1 MGQLRRESADYKKAL
16 RLVEARDL
24 LAARPYTAH
33 ELAQVLGVHKRTAL
47 RYLLEDLQ
55 AVEVGRVGRSPLY
68 QLLQSHELSPVEALV
83 THSALRMLYH
93 HTPGYEPTYLSAL
106 KKLARR
112 LPSPAQELALKST
125 EDLERRTLQHRDEGQ
140 AMAVVA
146 EAWFKR
152 QRIEFD
158 YLKPGG
164 SGRPRKNLL
173 EVYFLEVARTNL
185 GMYVIGLERG
195 YHQALRTYKLSR
207 MRRVRAVGEPGA
219 YTIPPDFD
227 PRHYL
232 SNAWGVVGSSGGV
245 PVEVRLRFRPEAAYR
260 ILEGGYPNLRIAS
273 RLPDG
278 GLEVCITVGTNN
290 DNFPLELLSWVQ
302 SWGPRVEVLE
312 PARLRQRWLL
322 EARQVLEEYARG
334 FEGMKGE
341 VGS

>member
-1 MGQLRRESADYKKAL
+1 MRDEPRRERAHHKKSL
-16 RLVEARDL
+16 RLMEARDL
-24 LAARPYTAH
+24 LSTRPYTAQ
-33 ELAQVLGVHKRTAL
+33 ELAKTLGVDKRTAL
-47 RYLLEDLQ
+47 RLLADLQ
-55 AVEVGRVGRSPLY
+55 AIEVAKEGRSPQY
-68 QLLQSHELSPVEALV
+68 QLLQSQELSPVEALV

-125 EDLERRTLQHRDEGQ
+125 EDLEHRTLQHQDEGL
-140 AMAVVA
+140 AMATVA

-152 QRIEFD
+152 QPIAFD

-164 SGRPRKNLL
+164 PGRPGQNLL
-173 EVYFLEVARTNL
+173 EVYFLEIARTNL
-185 GMYVIGLERG
+185 GMYVIGYERNRR
-195 YHQALRTYKLSR
+195 ALRTYKLSR
-207 MRRVRAVGEPGA
+207 MRRVRLVGEPGA
-219 YTIPPDFD
+219 YTIPNDFD

-278 GLEVCITVGTNN
+278 GLEVCITVGTDNH
-290 DNFPLELLSWVQ
+290 NFPLELLSWVQ
-302 SWGPRVEVLE
+302 SWGARVEVLE
-312 PARLRQRWLL
+312 PEGLRRRWLE
-322 EARQVLEEYARG
+322 EARQVAA
-334 FEGMKGE
+334 MCDKI
-341 VGS
+341 

>member
-1 MGQLRRESADYKKAL
+1 MSREPRRVSADHKKSL
-16 RLVEARDL
+16 RLMEARDL
-24 LAARPYTAH
+24 LAAKPYTAR
-33 ELAQVLGVHKRTAL
+33 ELAQVLGVDKRTAL

-55 AVEVGRVGRSPLY
+55 AIEVAKEGRSPQY
-68 QLLQSHELSPVEALV
+68 QLLQSQELSPVEALV

-106 KKLARR
+106 KKLARW

-125 EDLERRTLQHRDEGQ
+125 EDLEHRTLQHQDEGF
-140 AMAVVA
+140 AMAMVA

-152 QRIEFD
+152 QVIEFD

-164 SGRPRKNLL
+164 SGRPRKNVL

-185 GMYVIGLERG
+185 GMYVIGHERG
-195 YHQALRTYKLSR
+195 YHRALRTYKLSR

-219 YTIPPDFD
+219 YTIPKDFD

-245 PVEVRLRFRPEAAYR
+245 PVEVRLRIRPEAAYR
-260 ILEGGYPNLRIAS
+260 ILEGGYPNLCIAS

-278 GLEVCITVGTNN
+278 GLEVCITVGTTN

-312 PARLRQRWLL
+312 PQSLRKRWLE
-322 EARQVLEEYARG
+322 EARQVAAMCDRI
-334 FEGMKGE
+334 
-341 VGS
+341 

>member
-1 MGQLRRESADYKKAL
+1 MINRVNRNNREPRRASADHKKSL
-16 RLVEARDL
+16 RLLEARDL
-24 LAARPYTAH
+24 LAARPYSAQ
-33 ELAQVLGVHKRTAL
+33 ELAQVLGVDKRTAL

-55 AVEVGRVGRSPLY
+55 AIEVARRGRSPQY
-68 QLLQSHELSPVEALV
+68 QLLQGHELSPVEALV

-112 LPSPAQELALKST
+112 LPMPAQELALKST
-125 EDLERRTLQHRDEGQ
+125 EDLERRSLRHQDEGM
-140 AMAVVA
+140 AMATVA

-152 QRIEFD
+152 QVIEFD

-185 GMYVIGLERG
+185 GMYVIGHERG
-195 YHQALRTYKLSR
+195 YHRALRTYKLSR
-207 MRRVRAVGEPGA
+207 MRRVRTLGEPGA
-219 YTIPPDFD
+219 YTIPKDFD
-227 PRHYL
+227 PRDYL
-232 SNAWGVVGSSGGV
+232 SNAWGVVGSSGGK
-245 PVEVRLRFRPEAAYR
+245 PVEVRLLIRPEAAYR
-260 ILEGGYPNLRIAS
+260 IEEGGYPNLCIAS

-278 GLEVCITVGTNN
+278 GLEVCITVGTTN

-312 PARLRQRWLL
+312 PECLRRRWLQ
-322 EARQVLEEYARG
+322 EAKAVAALRDRD
-334 FEGMKGE
+334 
-341 VGS
+341 

>member
-1 MGQLRRESADYKKAL
+1 MSREPRRVSADHKKSL
-16 RLVEARDL
+16 RLLEARDL
-24 LAARPYTAH
+24 LSTKPYTAR
-33 ELAQVLGVHKRTAL
+33 ELAQVLGVDKRTAL
-47 RYLLEDLQ
+47 RLLEDLQ
-55 AVEVGRVGRSPLY
+55 AIEVAKEGRSPQY
-68 QLLQSHELSPVEALV
+68 QLLQSQELSPVEALV

-125 EDLERRTLQHRDEGQ
+125 EDLEHRTLQHQDEGF
-140 AMAVVA
+140 AMAMVA

-152 QRIEFD
+152 QLIEFD

-164 SGRPRKNLL
+164 SGRPRKNVL
-173 EVYFLEVARTNL
+173 EVYFLEIARTNL
-185 GMYVIGLERG
+185 GMYVIGYERNRR
-195 YHQALRTYKLSR
+195 ALRTYKLSR
-207 MRRVRAVGEPGA
+207 MRRVRLVGEPGA
-219 YTIPPDFD
+219 YTIPKDFD

-232 SNAWGVVGSSGGV
+232 SNAWGVVGSSGGA

-273 RLPDG
+273 RLPGG
-278 GLEVCITVGTNN
+278 GLEVCITVGTTG

-312 PARLRQRWLL
+312 PEGLRQRWLE
-322 EARQVLEEYARG
+322 EARQVAVMCDRI
-334 FEGMKGE
+334 
-341 VGS
+341 